1 MKKDVEKIDELIKEA
16 LTQEEAK
23 FYDDLDEQGVFE
35 MIGGL
40 FQGKLKWL
48 ILLMNVINLVF
59 LALFIYCVI
68 EFCDT
73 EITNE
78 LIKWAVA
85 GTICLMVMGMIKVF
99 VWMQMD
105 KNALMRE
112 LKRLELQV
120 SALSGQVSGK

>member
-23 FYDDLDEQGVFE
+23 FYDDLDEQSVFE

-48 ILLMNVINLVF
+48 ILLMDVINLVF

-68 EFCDT
+68 QFLDT
-73 EITNE
+73 DVTND
-78 LIKWAVA
+78 LIQWAVA
-85 GTICLMVMGMIKVF
+85 GVICLMVMGMIKLF
-99 VWMQMD
+99 AWMQMD